1 VRHVLK
7 SVSMNVRAL
16 TGADAAAIA
25 AWRYPGR
32 YATYDCDDAASL
44 EHDHWAVSDERGELV
59 GYCVFGAAARVAG
72 AAAEA
77 GTLDI
82 GYGMKPELM
91 GGGNGR
97 RFVGAILEFALG
109 QDDPRRL
116 RLFVLDWNERSRRV
130 AAAHGFGVER
140 AVEGDGERFL
150 VMVREAR
157 GAIASRS

>member
-1 VRHVLK
+1 
-7 SVSMNVRAL
+7 MEVRAL
-16 TGADAAAIA
+16 TSADAAAIA

-32 YATYDCDDAASL
+32 YATYDCDAPADL
-44 EHDHWAVSDERGELV
+44 ERDHWVVTGERDELV
-59 GYCVFGAAARVAG
+59 GYCAFGAAARVSG

-82 GYGMKPELM
+82 GYGMRPERM
-91 GGGNGR
+91 GGGEGR
-97 RFVGAILEFALG
+97 RFVAAILEFALG
-109 QDDPRRL
+109 REDPRRL

-130 AAAHGFGVER
+130 ATAHGFVVQG

-157 GAIASRS
+157 G